1 MLMML
6 LIMEGHRAIT
16 CEANISHDCYAF
28 HVQKGNRGA
37 HIGAKNMYI
46 LGNKHYLW
54 LGKDPIGQ
62 LVSIGD
68 NCGVAGNLSP
78 VWQPG
83 FQPCCQVISVN
94 WVNSPPEQ
102 LVSQNITTD

>member
-1 MLMML
+1 ML
-6 LIMEGHRAIT
+6 LIVEGRRAIT

-28 HVQKGNRGA
+28 HVRKGNGGA

-54 LGKDPIGQ
+54 LGKDPIGE
-62 LVSIGD
+62 LASIGD
-68 NCGVAGNLSP
+68 DRGVAGNPGP

-83 FQPCCQVISVN
+83 FQPCCWVISVN
-94 WVNSPPEQ
+94 WVNSPPRQ
-102 LVSQNITTD
+102 LASSNETTGN